1 MLIGTVVGNVWA
13 TRKDPTL
20 VGVRF
25 LVVQPFTLDGKPSAE
40 TIVAVDPLGAGI
52 GERVLVVFGRAARHA
67 IGKGHDVGFQC
78 AVSAIVDKMELED
91 GRMIGQVAAQDEPA
105 PAPQGL
111 NERNDMQRNDQN
123 PEMRDDVALEVCIG
137 LLELCSV
144 ARGVE
149 VADAVLKEAKRRDAA
164 SPRPCS
170 PAST

>member
-40 TIVAVDPLGAGI
+40 TLVAADPLGAGI

-78 AVSAIVDKMELED
+78 AVSAIVDKMELQD
-91 GRMIGQVAAQDEPA
+91 GRIIGPVAAEDEPA
-105 PAPQGL
+105 PVSG
-111 NERNDMQRNDQN
+111 N
-123 PEMRDDVALEVCIG
+123 
-137 LLELCSV
+137 
-144 ARGVE
+144 
-149 VADAVLKEAKRRDAA
+149 
-164 SPRPCS
+164 
-170 PAST
+170 

>member
-40 TIVAVDPLGAGI
+40 TLVAADPLGAGI

-78 AVSAIVDKMELED
+78 AVSAIVDKMELQD
-91 GRMIGQVAAQDEPA
+91 GRTIGQVAAQDEPA
-105 PAPQGL
+105 PA
-111 NERNDMQRNDQN
+111 RT
-123 PEMRDDVALEVCIG
+123 A
-137 LLELCSV
+137 
-144 ARGVE
+144 
-149 VADAVLKEAKRRDAA
+149 
-164 SPRPCS
+164 
-170 PAST
+170 